1 MRVILVG
8 WENFTDR
15 EGRPIPFNA
24 EMLDAVLSNQDLS
37 ELELRLLHE
46 MAMGELDKKKF
57 ALSAQSNSAGSA
69 PSAAA
74 GSAVRPARPS
84 PLKSNAS
91 PAGEPEEADALP
103 AGAREATD

>member
-1 MRVILVG
+1 MDELIEKRCDAVRVILVG

-15 EGRPIPFNA
+15 EGRSIPFNA

-57 ALSAQSNSAGSA
+57 ALSAQSNRRALRQVPRRA
-69 PSAAA
+69 VPSAQQ
-74 GSAVRPARPS
+74 GRAR
-84 PLKSNAS
+84 
-91 PAGEPEEADALP
+91 
-103 AGAREATD
+103 